1 MRQLKIAIALAVAII
16 LQSALSSRW
25 HPFVY
30 VDLSLVVVVYF
41 ALQRDVLQAL
51 IVGAAA
57 GLAMDAL
64 SSGLLG
70 AGSFTKTFIAYLI
83 FALATRV
90 SLDNPIVRI
99 PVLACAALLD
109 AAIYVMLHRLFA
121 QPSLIPFVMTAG
133 FKVIWT
139 TIAGTILLQVL
150 DLLFGDR
157 ARQRRQFAFRR
168 RVARRSGGSI
178 RRR

>member
-1 MRQLKIAIALAVAII
+1 MRQLKISIALAVAII
-16 LQSALSSRW
+16 LQSSIASVWR
-25 HPFVY
+25 PFVY
-30 VDLSLVVVVYF
+30 VDLALVVVVYF
-41 ALQRDVLQAL
+41 ALQREPLQAL

-57 GLAMDAL
+57 GLAIDAL
-64 SSGLLG
+64 SAGLLG

-99 PVLACAALLD
+99 PVLASAALLD
-109 AAIYVMLHRLFA
+109 AAIYNLLHRLFG
-121 QPSLIPFVMTAG
+121 QPSLVPFVLAAG
-133 FKVIWT
+133 FKVIGT

-150 DLLFGDR
+150 DLLFSDK

-168 RVARRSGGSI
+168 RVARRSTGTL